1 MTGFTLQPHP
11 YRFPMGG
18 VSETRKALSFEGA
31 LPFGR
36 KCQESPVLLE
46 TPNTFA
52 RYSST

>member
-1 MTGFTLQPHP
+1 
-11 YRFPMGG
+11 MG
-18 VSETRKALSFEGA
+18 VPLKQEAPSFEGA